1 MKILHVDTT
10 NTGRWYEHTNG
21 EVVVLG
27 ENNIGFTCNCE
38 ELSERFE
45 AWSND
50 KSYEDTLSHQMV
62 EWLEEISKEETL
74 NESMSV
80 AFPAEIQDEVQDS
93 RPPMDEL
100 LGEEDHALADPIEVG
115 IGEEMDLDTVAIPGL
130 PMKEA
135 ERRKAWKSLPQR
147 VRIGVR
153 RLHRQFGHVPIKVMT
168 NMLRAAK
175 LKLTRHT
182 SRQLN
187 FTGVRRG
194 LREHSPKET
203 NS

>member
-194 LREHSPKET
+194 L
-203 NS
+203 

>member
-115 IGEEMDLDTVAIPGL
+115 IGEEMDLDTVDIPGL

-194 LREHSPKET
+194 L
-203 NS
+203 